1 MCRSLQVLCVA
12 GGRPSLQALKR
23 AAVAQEWEL
32 TPGATTMKEA
42 LDQLDERKPHVLI
55 AWGAF
60 ADLVREAR
68 DRFPTLRIIAVGR
81 RPIPEADVNPELG
94 VVTPPDVVMNGG
106 RVVCEKVTEGV
117 TLMPPGCPR

>member
-1 MCRSLQVLCVA
+1 MCRALQILCVA
-12 GGRPSLQALKR
+12 SGRPSLQALKK

-81 RPIPEADVNPELG
+81 RPIPEADVNLTAINGVRNAILG
-94 VVTPPDVVMNGG
+94 IP
-106 RVVCEKVTEGV
+106 
-117 TLMPPGCPR
+117 PPGGPVRR

>member
-1 MCRSLQVLCVA
+1 MVLCVA
-12 GGRPSLQALKR
+12 AGRPSLQALKR

-68 DRFPTLRIIAVGR
+68 DRFPTLRIIAIGR
-81 RPIPEADVNPELG
+81 RPLEEADVNLPAIKGVREAILG
-94 VVTPPDVVMNGG
+94 VPPVGG
-106 RVVCEKVTEGV
+106 PVRRK
-117 TLMPPGCPR
+117 